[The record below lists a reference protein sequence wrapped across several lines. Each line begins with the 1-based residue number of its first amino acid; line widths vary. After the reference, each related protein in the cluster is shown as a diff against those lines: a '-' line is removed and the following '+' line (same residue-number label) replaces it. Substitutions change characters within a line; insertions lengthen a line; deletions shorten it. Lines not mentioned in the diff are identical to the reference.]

1 MASVGYEDSVDL
13 FTDINEAVD
22 KIQPQPEHVGA
33 YQNQWQKP
41 ITDYGDVDSTWKRQM
56 ESSKF
61 VGDIDFK
68 KADWAESRQAVD
80 AIMDLLLKQL
90 REQAKKYEGLR
101 IDSYI
106 RQGSAREGLKVLDAN
121 EFDTLL

>member
-1 MASVGYEDSVDL
+1 MASVGYGDSLGL

-22 KIQPQPEHVGA
+22 KIQSQLEHIGV

-41 ITDYGDVDSTWKRQM
+41 KTDYGEVNATWLDQMKR
-56 ESSKF
+56 SKC